1 MSDRLLTLCFVGI
14 FVAIAILLFMA
25 FRRSRGSCL
34 AQLVFAFFALSA
46 VWTFFLMLAGL
57 AEKPLAF
64 TDQSRFAFPA
74 AFVILVFLIVV
85 VKRGVPIPTP
95 ITTPR
100 KRPLIVDMIGCAVLG
115 VVGFI
120 LFIAG
125 IAMLIVLAR

>member
-1 MSDRLLTLCFVGI
+1 MSDTVLTISFVGI

-34 AQLVFAFFALSA
+34 GQLVLAFFALSA
-46 VWTFFLMLAGL
+46 VWTLFLVLAGL

-64 TDQSRFAFPA
+64 TDQSRLAFPA
-74 AFVILVFLIVV
+74 AFVILAFLIVV

-95 ITTPR
+95 ITATR

-115 VVGFI
+115 VVGLI
-120 LFIAG
+120 VFIAG